1 MAVFNGENT
10 RTALIPEST
19 YGTNPATGAQELF
32 ADSYEIG
39 YDPGFVYNQTLVDT
53 SPSFLTLGNEG
64 TTWGMVHKL
73 YKSNLAFH
81 IMLNRLFM
89 SLSTSGGADP
99 YTHLYTQ
106 VYATNPGSFTLEV
119 VPNGEAASTSAMQVK
134 GCVPTSM
141 TISAPAGEQPTVEW
155 SGIGREYTREAS
167 PGTAYTSSVDTA
179 IFVPG
184 DLTSETISGATTSS
198 GLKLTAGGTEYGVK
212 PISYDVTYEAGIDES
227 GYTLDNR
234 YRISPHRG
242 GLLAVSGNLDFYLE
256 EGTRAAQNVIALI
269 RSGTPFSFHQWFS
282 TGTPASAGYKSF
294 DFHLGYGS
302 PSVIFD
308 PEGAVI
314 NVDGPGAVTIS
325 APFQVLNVES
335 SVRLTVSNE
344 KNGTAV
350 NI

>member
-10 RTALIPEST
+10 RTAIIPEST
-19 YGTNPATGAQELF
+19 YGTKPATGAQELF

-39 YDPGFVYNQTLVDT
+39 YDPAFTYNQTLIDT

-64 TTWGMVHKL
+64 TTWGLTHKL

-81 IMLNRLFM
+81 AILNRLFM
-89 SLSTSGGADP
+89 TLATSGGADP
-99 YTHLYTQ
+99 YNHLYTQ
-106 VYATNPGSFTLEV
+106 NYANNPGSFTFEV

-155 SGIGREYTREAS
+155 SGIGREYTRDAS
-167 PGTAYTSSVDTA
+167 PVTAYTASVDTG
-179 IFVPG
+179 IYVPG
-184 DLTSETISGATTSS
+184 DLTSETISGSTTNS
-198 GLKLTAGGTEYGVK
+198 GLKLTAGGTDYGVK
-212 PISYDVTYEAGIDES
+212 PISFDVTYEAGIDES
-227 GYTLDNR
+227 GHVLDSR

-242 GLLAVSGNLDFYLE
+242 GSLAVSGNLEFYYADGANSAL
-256 EGTRAAQNVIALI
+256 TVISLI
-269 RSGTPFSFHQWFS
+269 RTGTPFSFHQWFS

-314 NVDGPGAVTIS
+314 NVDGPSAVTIS

-335 SVRLTVSNE
+335 SVRLTVTNE